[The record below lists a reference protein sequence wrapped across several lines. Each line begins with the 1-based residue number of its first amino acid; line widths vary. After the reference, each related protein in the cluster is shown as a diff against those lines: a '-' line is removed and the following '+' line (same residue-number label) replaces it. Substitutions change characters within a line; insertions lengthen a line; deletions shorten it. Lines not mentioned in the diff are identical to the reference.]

1 MSSDLDLLLDFFLLL
16 ALGVGEG
23 SAFFFLLAGVES
35 ADDYLCTRPNK
46 FTSDGTTRVG
56 VTLAEESQ
64 AIFFCSRSF
73 LDW

>member
-1 MSSDLDLLLDFFLLL
+1 MSSDLHLLLDFFLLL

-35 ADDYLCTRPNK
+35 TEDSLCTCPNK
-46 FTSDGTTRVG
+46 ITSDGSTRVG
-56 VTLAEESQ
+56 VTLAGESE
-64 AIFFCSRSF
+64 AIFFKSHSF